1 MSKTS
6 HDLNLVCNA
15 GKWDIQMN
23 SQTNLLPEE
32 YANIEQESCFSLM
45 LREESGKA
53 SSEEVSFELKY
64 EGWIGVAR

>member
-1 MSKTS
+1 
-6 HDLNLVCNA
+6 
-15 GKWDIQMN
+15 MN

-64 EGWIGVAR
+64 EG